1 MAEKKKDVVPDN
13 DLQKDLVAGNE
24 AVEEYLQKQA
34 IKQGAYVEGDKS
46 SDQNNPENTV
56 DTSHEKI
63 HGINE

>member
-1 MAEKKKDVVPDN
+1 MADKKKTDMPDN

-24 AVEEYLQKQA
+24 AVGEYLQKQA
-34 IKQGAYVEGDKS
+34 IKQGAYVEGDKAS
-46 SDQNNPENTV
+46 NQNNPENTV